1 MTGSTKATLRDA
13 LVHYRAAGDSLAEA
27 QAREHAA
34 FNGYQ
39 EAWLDAQT
47 ALYAHLDAEG
57 RPRPNRPREVIDR
70 LAAKVRRAAT
80 GG

>member
-1 MTGSTKATLRDA
+1 MTGSTKSALRDA
-13 LVHYRAAGDSLAEA
+13 LVHYLAAGDALAEA

-34 FNGYQ
+34 FNAYQ

-57 RPRPNRPREVIDR
+57 RPRPNRPREVLDR
-70 LAAKVRRAAT
+70 LVEKVSRTAT
-80 GG
+80 GA